1 LDAPAYEPRLLAPAH
16 RPSRRFK
23 LIVTPEAALAD
34 DHRRHPENA
43 QGHRPVGRAPQRFLD
58 LRRGHPAG
66 NIIRVPPVSLAF
78 LLPTSMGRTVSVF
91 MAPAVV
97 TTAHLLSLLL
107 DGRDG
112 TGTEHTSRVVGSTH
126 RIPVR
131 RRRSDGLDA

>member
-1 LDAPAYEPRLLAPAH
+1 VLSRSVGYPALRLVHTELWLLFGAALWTAGYLLLRTRTGAAAVERIITLAPI
-16 RPSRRFK
+16 
-23 LIVTPEAALAD
+23 LTLAVLSI
-34 DHRRHPENA
+34 A
-43 QGHRPVGRAPQRFLD
+43 
-58 LRRGHPAG
+58 
-66 NIIRVPPVSLAF
+66 VSK
-78 LLPTSMGRTVSVF
+78 TVSGY
-91 MAPAVV
+91 ADTTGAVV